1 MKALIAK
8 LRAFLLGINDG
19 WHQPHHLSTSRN
31 VEHLANQ
38 GGTDDVYNTQDMG
51 INIGQLLRAGTK
63 SEAWRLN
70 YWPLP
75 GEAKEK

>member
-1 MKALIAK
+1 
-8 LRAFLLGINDG
+8 
-19 WHQPHHLSTSRN
+19 
-31 VEHLANQ
+31 
-38 GGTDDVYNTQDMG
+38 MG